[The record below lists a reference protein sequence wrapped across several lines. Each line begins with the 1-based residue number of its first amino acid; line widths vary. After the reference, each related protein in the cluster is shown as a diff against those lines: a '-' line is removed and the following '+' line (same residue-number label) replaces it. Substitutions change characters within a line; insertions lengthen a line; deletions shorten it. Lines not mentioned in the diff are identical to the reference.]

1 MIYIVIPVHN
11 RKQYTRK
18 CLACLRDQTEQAHQ
32 VIVVD
37 DGSTDGTADMIQAEF
52 PDVLIRTGTGS
63 LWWAG
68 GTNLGIR
75 YILDHLNSQPTD
87 FLLTLNDDTEVDPD
101 YLANLLIAYYAK
113 QPCIIGSISV
123 DIREP
128 CRLLF
133 AGTHIDLSFAKIRD
147 LAKLRYKQQQAL
159 LAIGPLYIPT
169 DCLPGRGML
178 IPISVFNKIGL
189 LDELHFQHHMADLD
203 FSIRARKAGFSLF
216 VATRCIVHEHAEAT
230 GLVLNQSTS
239 LRQFLKALFTMR
251 SPINLKTRYHF
262 ARIHAPAFL
271 IYLTFDLARILGGY
285 VRRKLTKE

>member
-18 CLACLRDQTEQAHQ
+18 CLTCLEAQTEQAHR
-32 VIVVD
+32 VVVVD
-37 DGSTDGTADMIQAEF
+37 DGSTDGTTEMIRNEF
-52 PDVLIRTGTGS
+52 SDVIVRAGTGS

-75 YILDHLNSQPTD
+75 YVLKHMNIQPND

-101 YLANLLIAYYAK
+101 YLTNLLIASQAK
-113 QPCIIGSISV
+113 QPCIIGSVSV

-128 CRLLF
+128 SRLLY
-133 AGTHIDLSFAKIRD
+133 AGTHIDLSFARIRN
-147 LAKLRYKQQQAL
+147 LAQTRFKQQQAK
-159 LAIGPLYIPT
+159 LAKGPLYIPS

-178 IPISVFNKIGL
+178 IPISVFSKIGL

-216 VATRCIVHEHAEAT
+216 VATKCVVYEHAEAT

-239 LRQFLKALFTMR
+239 LRQFWEALFTIR
-251 SPINLKTRYHF
+251 SPINLKTRYYF
-262 ARIHAPAFL
+262 ARIHAPAFP
-271 IYLTFDLARILGGY
+271 IYLSFDLARIVGGY
-285 VRRKLTKE
+285 LRRKLINR